1 MLNWNRKNYSMKMR
15 EISRAVDKKLLDKNE
30 LIGKSY
36 LCAIFMVCMAI
47 LYPGLKIGICSG
59 KGQQARNVIIQKI
72 QGELIKNQN
81 IAREISGRIKTSA
94 DDCSVMFKNGSE
106 IRAITLGF
114 GQSGDNAR
122 SKLKLASP
130 YRNIR

>member
-1 MLNWNRKNYSMKMR
+1 MLSWNGIDHSMEMR
-15 EISRAVDKKLLDKNE
+15 EISRAIDKKLLVNNK
-30 LIGKSY
+30 LLGKSY
-36 LCAIFMVCMAI
+36 LCAVFMICMGI

-72 QGELIKNQN
+72 QGELIKNEN
-81 IAREISGRIKTSA
+81 IAREIKGRIKTSP
-94 DDCSVMFKNGSE
+94 DDCVVELKNGSE
-106 IRAITLGF
+106 IRAITLGMS
-114 GQSGDNAR
+114 QSGDSAR